1 MSPVF
6 PHAPSSPA
14 RVWWWRLP
22 LTYTPADLALLSP
35 AERDRVD
42 RTRSTRAKASL
53 VVTRARARR
62 VLGELLGVPPRRIR
76 LGRAPCPCCDAPDQ
90 GPPVVLHPG
99 GAPRISLSHTTG
111 CAALAV
117 CEGPVGVDVE
127 ERRPLPVSTLA
138 ASTLTPGEAE
148 HLADMP
154 AGPGRDAA
162 FLRCWTRK
170 EAVLKAVGT
179 GITSD
184 LTVLETLPGSS
195 GPVRVEA
202 GAHPAA
208 PRPWSVTDLPLPAP
222 WTASLATPH
231 GTPGPPLVTRYGDSV
246 LTPDGGTAPLTP
258 PSAARPGAT

>member
-1 MSPVF
+1 MSQVF
-6 PHAPSSPA
+6 PASPA

-42 RTRSTRAKASL
+42 RTRSTRAKASV

-62 VLGELLGVPPRRIR
+62 ILGELLGVPPRRIL
-76 LGRAPCPCCDAPDQ
+76 LGRAPCPCCGAPDK

-127 ERRPLPVSTLA
+127 EQRPLSTGTLT
-138 ASTLTPGEAE
+138 ASTLTPAEAE
-148 HLADMP
+148 HLAGVP
-154 AGPGRDAA
+154 AGPTRDAA
-162 FLRCWTRK
+162 YLRCWTRK

-184 LTVLETLPGSS
+184 LSLLETFPATP

-202 GAHPAA
+202 GEHPAA
-208 PRPWSVTDLPLPAP
+208 ARPWTVTDLSLPLP

-231 GTPGPPLVTRYGDSV
+231 GTPGPPVVTYYGDSAFGPYDAARDG
-246 LTPDGGTAPLTP
+246 TPGTTVRLTP
-258 PSAARPGAT
+258 P